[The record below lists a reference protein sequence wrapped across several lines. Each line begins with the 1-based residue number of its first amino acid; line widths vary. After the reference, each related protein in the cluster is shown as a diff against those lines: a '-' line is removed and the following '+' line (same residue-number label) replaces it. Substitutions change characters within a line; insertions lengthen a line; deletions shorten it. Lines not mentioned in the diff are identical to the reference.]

1 MFGNCPKC
9 GKAVMQLS
17 QQQIAVPP
25 AFDQHSLKATTLSCL
40 SCKTI
45 IGVVPDYCSLVK
57 DVAAHVVEDLKKQK
71 PSTKNRPLNREAERA
86 WSLKGD
92 TDGLSLP
99 RTISGSNDDEVRRGS
114 AARQAGPAV
123 GLADGP
129 ANLYPGTGA
138 F

>member
-45 IGVVPDYCSLVK
+45 IGVVPDYWSLVGPSP
-57 DVAAHVVEDLKKQK
+57 AGQGLWLRPLVEDACQL
-71 PSTKNRPLNREAERA
+71 
-86 WSLKGD
+86 
-92 TDGLSLP
+92 
-99 RTISGSNDDEVRRGS
+99 
-114 AARQAGPAV
+114 
-123 GLADGP
+123 
-129 ANLYPGTGA
+129 PGTVPLLRPARPDQRRRPAGA
-138 F
+138 SRRLSTR